1 MNGSYVLILNA
12 VQSWYLCDVNT
23 HMVQSTVKQLTY
35 QYSLYAYTNTR
46 ARVCACM
53 GFVSAFCVRCAMDA
67 FNDTAGSVQIRANIE
82 FGIDNLPY
90 SKLE

>member
-1 MNGSYVLILNA
+1 
-12 VQSWYLCDVNT
+12 
-23 HMVQSTVKQLTY
+23 
-35 QYSLYAYTNTR
+35 
-46 ARVCACM
+46 
-53 GFVSAFCVRCAMDA
+53 MDA